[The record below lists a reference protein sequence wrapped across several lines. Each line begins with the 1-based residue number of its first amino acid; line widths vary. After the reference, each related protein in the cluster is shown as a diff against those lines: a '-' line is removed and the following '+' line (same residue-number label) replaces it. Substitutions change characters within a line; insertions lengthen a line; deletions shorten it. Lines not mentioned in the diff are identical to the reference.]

1 MSISKTF
8 LVGAAA
14 AGLLLVWRGKDSTVG
29 AETVCFACTDGWDPW
44 SGWVTHIDFFWFD
57 NNVLHGVKHP
67 RETRGGCDHWEH
79 FWYGPQ
85 GPGDDPGAI

>member
-29 AETVCFACTDGWDPW
+29 AETVCFACTDGWDP
-44 SGWVTHIDFFWFD
+44 
-57 NNVLHGVKHP
+57 
-67 RETRGGCDHWEH
+67 
-79 FWYGPQ
+79 
-85 GPGDDPGAI
+85 